1 MALSESRTGA
11 NIDITAATSVSETG
25 HFFTGTF
32 FTEDFTVGDRIR
44 VESTDYFAVRTITN
58 ISNNTSMIVDNG
70 LESTNTAAVYYV
82 FASGGGDG
90 IVEYENSDGSR
101 FVGYKEVSL
110 KIVLLSSNP
119 VRVYR
124 YNMKETEDSFVR
136 DNNNTGC
143 VLNTDNNA
151 LKAYKLKK
159 QKNKEIDNLKE
170 EVKDIKN
177 MLTLILENMK

>member
-1 MALSESRTGA
+1 MMWEA
-11 NIDITAATSVSETG
+11 
-25 HFFTGTF
+25 F
-32 FTEDFTVGDRIR
+32 
-44 VESTDYFAVRTITN
+44 
-58 ISNNTSMIVDNG
+58 
-70 LESTNTAAVYYV
+70 
-82 FASGGGDG
+82 
-90 IVEYENSDGSR
+90 
-101 FVGYKEVSL
+101 
-110 KIVLLSSNP
+110 
-119 VRVYR
+119 VYR

-177 MLTLILENMK
+177 MLTLILEKMK

>member
-1 MALSESRTGA
+1 
-11 NIDITAATSVSETG
+11 
-25 HFFTGTF
+25 
-32 FTEDFTVGDRIR
+32 
-44 VESTDYFAVRTITN
+44 
-58 ISNNTSMIVDNG
+58 
-70 LESTNTAAVYYV
+70 
-82 FASGGGDG
+82 
-90 IVEYENSDGSR
+90 
-101 FVGYKEVSL
+101 
-110 KIVLLSSNP
+110 
-119 VRVYR
+119 
-124 YNMKETEDSFVR
+124 MKETEDSFVR